1 MATEKVV
8 TKVKYRLKNGTSTT
22 LPLGTT
28 SDYIQM
34 DDGDQENL
42 TQRLETLEKKMD
54 TSIRPKKLNILEVQS
69 HLDAGTI
76 EQYCRIGDYV
86 ELNLNGA
93 GTTKFYVI
101 GINGHNGQLG
111 DHIYKDHID
120 FYGGAITKFSNTL
133 PSENYTT
140 GEETQKAAWQK
151 TTFFENYID
160 GQDSAGVKNFLGLTA
175 SSYSSLNFAPKNV
188 LYDERHTDQLVS
200 ASTALGYFGY
210 NGNQLRYFEALAEYE
225 PSTMGDSA
233 DIILNADTN
242 EILLSEAFKEKIN
255 AISTDSGTALKLLR
269 ASVKLES
276 NLKTFSADSEDALLA
291 LRQSVHLITTGQE
304 FLRLYKLYMRI
315 HEWVLANSI
324 PELTSS
330 TGINQQECYLWML
343 TEEEIDNNNILG
355 TPQYT
360 ALAGYSYPFFQNK
373 QLFRLLFPFSNSSDK
388 VFHSITPVEGSS
400 SKYVSWRCSSG
411 SPGRGI
417 YKTQGNVA
425 QNTTIEGFGFR
436 LESSSNKISYP
447 SQD

>member
-86 ELNLNGA
+86 ELEPNGG

-120 FYGGAITKFSNTL
+120 FYGGTVAKFSGTL
-133 PSENYTT
+133 PSENYTS
-140 GEETQKAAWQK
+140 GREAPNAAWQK
-151 TTFFENYID
+151 TSFFKNRID
-160 GQDSAGVKNFLGLTA
+160 GQDSAGVKNFFGLTA
-175 SSYSSLNFAPKNV
+175 SSDSSLNFAPKNV
-188 LYDERHTDQLVS
+188 LYDERHTDQQVS

-210 NGNQLRYFEALAEYE
+210 NSGQLERFKDLAEYE
-225 PSTMGDSA
+225 PSTNGDSA
-233 DIILNADTN
+233 DIRLDTGTN
-242 EILLSEAFKEKIN
+242 EILLSEAFKSKID
-255 AISTDSGTALKLLR
+255 AISTYADTALVLLR

-291 LRQSVHLITTGQE
+291 LRKSVSLIETGQE
-304 FLRLYKLYMRI
+304 FLQLYKLYMRI
-315 HEWVLANSI
+315 YEWVLANSI
-324 PELTSS
+324 SALTSS
-330 TGINQQECYLWML
+330 TGKKQQECYLWML

-360 ALAGYSYPFFQNK
+360 ALTGYCYPFFQNK
-373 QLFRLLFPFSNSSDK
+373 QLFRLLFPSSVSVDT

-400 SKYVSWRCSSG
+400 NTYVSWQLTSDNILTKIKHL
-411 SPGRGI
+411 P
-417 YKTQGNVA
+417 A
-425 QNTTIEGFGFR
+425 QNNSIEGFGFR
-436 LESSSNKISYP
+436 LESNGALIQYP